1 MTDVKRVIIDAGHG
15 GEEPG
20 AMYDGRREKDDTLR
34 LALAIGQILENNGV
48 DVVYTRTMDIYD
60 TPLEKAQI
68 ANQSGADYFVSI
80 HRNAFPVPGTASGAM
95 TLVYQDAGVPAMLAD
110 NIQRNLVETGFRDLG
125 VQVRP
130 GLIVLRKTQMPAV
143 LVEVGFI
150 DNPEDNRFFDENFDA
165 IAQAIA
171 DGVLETIRQQEAK
184 RPEYYQVQV
193 GAFRTRMPADRLVN
207 ELQASGL
214 PAFLV
219 YDDGLYKVRV
229 GAFLNMDYAVQMERN
244 LRNMGYPTVLVRER
258 AIY

>member
-48 DVVYTRTMDIYD
+48 DVVYTRTTDIYD

-80 HRNAFPVPGTASGAM
+80 HRNAFPVPGGASGAM

-125 VQVRP
+125 VQERP

-143 LVEVGFI
+143 LVEAGFI
-150 DNPEDNRFFDENFDA
+150 DNPEDNRFLMR
-165 IAQAIA
+165 ISTP
-171 DGVLETIRQQEAK
+171 LP
-184 RPEYYQVQV
+184 RP
-193 GAFRTRMPADRLVN
+193 
-207 ELQASGL
+207 
-214 PAFLV
+214 
-219 YDDGLYKVRV
+219 
-229 GAFLNMDYAVQMERN
+229 
-244 LRNMGYPTVLVRER
+244 
-258 AIY
+258 